1 MVAGMNDQSVLRRAV
16 QLDAVVSG
24 AFGLVLLV
32 AGPFL
37 VEVLGAPL
45 TVLWP
50 VAVVCLGYAAALWLV
65 QSRPRISTGAAWSIV
80 ALNLVWAAA
89 SVVLVVLGWLPLTA
103 LGVGFVILQ
112 AVVVAALAD
121 AQFVGLRRAVA

>member
-1 MVAGMNDQSVLRRAV
+1 MNDQSVLRRAV

-45 TVLWP
+45 AVLWP

-65 QSRPRISTGAAWSIV
+65 QARPRISAGAAWSIV

-89 SVVLVVLGWLPLTA
+89 SVVLVVLGWLPLTV

-112 AVVVAALAD
+112 ALVVAALAD
-121 AQFVGLRRAVA
+121 AQFVGLRRAAA

>member
-1 MVAGMNDQSVLRRAV
+1 MNDQFVLRRAL

-32 AGPFL
+32 CGPFL
-37 VEVLGAPL
+37 VDALGAPL
-45 TVLWP
+45 VLLWP
-50 VAVVCLGYAAALWLV
+50 VAIVCLLYAAALWLI
-65 QSRPRISTGAAWSIV
+65 QARPRISGGAAWSIV

-103 LGVGFVILQ
+103 LGVAFVILQ

-121 AQFVGLRRAVA
+121 VQFVGLRRATA